1 MANNSKLNPRNY
13 FYNVK
18 NRSAGTVLYSI
29 PEDHVRRRF
38 MPGETKRIC
47 YEELLHLS
55 YQPGGREM
63 MANFLQIQSEGVPKS
78 LGIKTEPEYYMS
90 EQDVID
96 LLKTGSLAQFL
107 DCLDFAPAGVI
118 ELVKKF
124 AVDLPL
130 ADYDKRQ
137 ALKNKTGFDVD
148 AAISNSGSEVDS
160 KAEAEEKAA
169 AAAPA
174 SGRRTNVS
182 YSANTEH
189 ATEET
194 TTTAPRTPKYNVITP
209 TK

>member
-1 MANNSKLNPRNY
+1 MAEKLNPRTY

-18 NRSAGTVLYSI
+18 NRNTGVVVYKI
-29 PEDHVRRRF
+29 PEDNVQRRF

-90 EQDVID
+90 EEDVIK
-96 LLKTGSLAQFL
+96 LLKTGTLDEFL

-118 ELVKKF
+118 ELVKQF
-124 AVDLPL
+124 AVSLPL

-137 ALKNKTGFDVD
+137 ALKSKTGFDVD
-148 AAISNSGSEVDS
+148 AAIENSGREVES
-160 KAEAEEKAA
+160 QREAEERATTAA
-169 AAAPA
+169 A
-174 SGRRTNVS
+174 STGRRTTS
-182 YSANTEH
+182 
-189 ATEET
+189 
-194 TTTAPRTPKYNVITP
+194 KYNVV
-209 TK
+209 KKVEE

>member
-1 MANNSKLNPRNY
+1 MAKVNPKTY

-29 PEDHVRRRF
+29 PEDHIRRRF
-38 MPGETKRIC
+38 TPGETKRIS

-63 MANFLQIQSEGVPKS
+63 MANFLQIQSTGVPKS

-90 EQDVID
+90 EQDVIN
-96 LLKTGSLAQFL
+96 LLKTGSLDAFL

-148 AAISNSGSEVDS
+148 AAVSNSGKEVDS
-160 KAEAEEKAA
+160 KREAEEKAA
-169 AAAPA
+169 QAAPPA
-174 SGRRTNVS
+174 GRRTVS
-182 YSANTEH
+182 
-189 ATEET
+189 
-194 TTTAPRTPKYNVITP
+194 KYNVVT
-209 TK
+209 TEK